1 MADALDAVVVVD
13 FQHTSLTGGGTS
25 EIIEFPWIVFDLAT
39 GDAVVIPVGAGRSIR
54 FGGRHAPHHQF
65 GQFQLFDSLLLGQ
78 SVKRTLVGAVGG
90 FPTGGVEPLARP

>member
-39 GDAVVIPVGAGRSIR
+39 GAVCDEHRVLVLAVFARVGCCNRI
-54 FGGRHAPHHQF
+54 HH
-65 GQFQLFDSLLLGQ
+65 
-78 SVKRTLVGAVGG
+78 
-90 FPTGGVEPLARP
+90 